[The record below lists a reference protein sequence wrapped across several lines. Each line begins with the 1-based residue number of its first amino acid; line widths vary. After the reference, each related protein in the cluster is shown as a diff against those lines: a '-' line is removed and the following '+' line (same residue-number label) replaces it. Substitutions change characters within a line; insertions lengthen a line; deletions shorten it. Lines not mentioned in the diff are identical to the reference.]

1 MEKEKL
7 EYFKKKLLELRKQL
21 ISALKEKYEEAK
33 DFDIDSGADLA
44 DEAYNLYS
52 KNIVL
57 GKVETDA
64 LKLRLVEQALQRI
77 ENNTYGICIECED
90 EIDEKRLEYVPFAR
104 YCTECKSELEKS
116 GKIKM

>member
-7 EYFKKKLLELRKQL
+7 EYYRKKLLELKRQL
-21 ISALKEKYEEAK
+21 IVNLKEKYDDAK
-33 DFDIDSGADLA
+33 DFDIDSSKDLG

-52 KNIVL
+52 KNIML

-77 ENNTYGICIECED
+77 DANSYGVCIECED
-90 EIDEKRLEYVPFAR
+90 NIDEKRLEYVPFAR